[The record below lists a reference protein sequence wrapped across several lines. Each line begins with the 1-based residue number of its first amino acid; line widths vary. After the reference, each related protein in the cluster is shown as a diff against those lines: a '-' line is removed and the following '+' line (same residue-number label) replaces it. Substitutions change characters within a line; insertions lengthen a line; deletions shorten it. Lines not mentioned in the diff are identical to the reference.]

1 MKKILSVLFLFLSSF
16 MMCQPK
22 DTLRV
27 GVYVDNIYDVDYL
40 KSSFESIFYVWIN
53 SEEELIKEDIVNDV
67 SNFLDID
74 RMIDFKVLL
83 QEHNRNGNKH
93 HYLLKIQAK
102 ILTKMDVSKFP
113 FDKQCLD
120 YYIELNTHYRGD
132 KIIKLDTKNSLI
144 KPNFIDKWKVGIPRI
159 SVKSKEWNSDFGNI
173 KSDKRNVLDAINI
186 QIPLVRDCWNIYWK
200 MFTVL
205 FISFFLTVVSVF
217 LPNKLSEEKLAL
229 IVGSLFTAIGN
240 KYITES
246 YLPISDSFNLSDKI
260 HLVTFVFIALF
271 SVYAITE
278 QRFKLKD
285 SLKNDF
291 IAFLISTL
299 IYFGIVV
306 SITISYLN

>member
-1 MKKILSVLFLFLSSF
+1 
-16 MMCQPK
+16 MCQTK

-27 GVYVDNIYDVDYL
+27 GVYVDNIYDIDYL

-83 QEHNRNGNKH
+83 QEHNRLGSKH
-93 HYLLKIQAK
+93 HYLLKLQAK

-120 YYIELNTHYRGD
+120 YYIELNTHYKGD
-132 KIIKLDTKNSLI
+132 KIIILDTKNSSI
-144 KPNFIDKWKVGIPRI
+144 RPNFIDKWKVDVPKI

-200 MFTVL
+200 MFIVL

-260 HLVTFVFIALF
+260 HLVTFIFIALF
-271 SVYAITE
+271 SVYAIIE